1 MHLRLD
7 AFLIIHMDF
16 LFDPSLWVGL
26 LTLVVLEIVLGIDNL
41 VFVAILA
48 KKLPLH
54 QQNRAVYVGLGL
66 ALFMRLALLSIMSWL
81 VSLTAPLFS
90 VLSHAFSARDLILMA
105 GGIFLLYKA
114 TTELH
119 ERLEAKPHAE
129 GMEKT
134 GNAKF
139 WFVIAQILLL
149 DAVFSL
155 DSIITAVGMVDNLG
169 VMMTAVIAAMVVMVL
184 ASRPLT
190 AFVNRHPT
198 VVVLCLSFLLMIGLS
213 LVAEGLGFH
222 IPKGYLYA
230 AIGFSILIEFF
241 NQIASRN
248 SAKHQAR
255 IPFRER
261 TTMAIVGLLEK
272 RPAEAPKTMAEEM
285 APAEPQA
292 FGADERD
299 MVEGVLS
306 LADRSI
312 RVIMTPRAEI
322 GWLNLKKPFEEIV
335 RDAQSLRHSIFPVGD
350 GSLDNLVGFVKAKD
364 FIGLCGD
371 VETLRALATKRHPF
385 MVPETVSIIRL
396 VRDIKKSRAPL
407 VLVTDEFGIIQ
418 GLVTSHDI
426 LEAIAGDFPDEGDR
440 RLIQPDPKNPQAW
453 LAEGAAD
460 LLTVRQA
467 LDDDLLFEEKGDKDA
482 DYVTIAGFLLERF
495 GRLPQPGEV
504 VEERGWRLE
513 ASEVSR
519 NRIAAV
525 RIERCPDSDALE
537 AESRDFER
545 ARAQAQAEARQGD

>member
-1 MHLRLD
+1 
-7 AFLIIHMDF
+7 MDF
-16 LFDPSLWVGL
+16 LFDPSLWAGL

-41 VFVAILA
+41 VFIAILA

-66 ALFMRLALLSIMSWL
+66 ALFLRLALLSIMSWL

-90 VLSHAFSARDLILMA
+90 VWSHPFSARDLILMA
-105 GGIFLLYKA
+105 GGLFLLYKA

-119 ERLEAKPHAE
+119 ERLEAHPHAE
-129 GMEKT
+129 EAASEGKS
-134 GNAKF
+134 KF

-155 DSIITAVGMVDNLG
+155 DSIITAVGMVDNLS
-169 VMMTAVIAAMVVMVL
+169 VMVTAVIVAMIVMVA

-213 LVAEGLGFH
+213 LIAEGLGFH

-230 AIGFSILIEFF
+230 AIGFSIVTEFF
-241 NQIASRN
+241 NQIANRN
-248 SAKHQAR
+248 SRKHQLR

-272 RPAEAPKTMAEEM
+272 RPTEAPRTAAEEL
-285 APAEPQA
+285 APADPQA
-292 FGADERD
+292 FGEDERD

-335 RDAQSLRHSIFPVGD
+335 RDAQTLRHSIFPVGD
-350 GSLDNLVGFVKAKD
+350 GSLDNLVGYVKAKD
-364 FIGLCGD
+364 FIGLDGD
-371 VETLRALATKRHPF
+371 IERLRKLAEKRRPF

-426 LEAIAGDFPDEGDR
+426 LESIAGDFPDEGDR
-440 RLIQPDPKNPQAW
+440 RFIQPDPANPDAW
-453 LAEGAAD
+453 LADGAAD
-460 LLTVRQA
+460 LLVVRQA
-467 LDDDLLFEEKGDKDA
+467 LGDDRLFDEKDTKDA
-482 DYVTIAGFLLERF
+482 DYVTVAGFLLERF
-495 GRLPQPGEV
+495 GRLPQAGEAV
-504 VEERGWRLE
+504 LECGWRFE
-513 ASEVSR
+513 AAEIAK
-519 NRIAAV
+519 NRIASV
-525 RIERCPDSDALE
+525 RIERVKAPE
-537 AESRDFER
+537 AEDGSS
-545 ARAQAQAEARQGD
+545 EAATE